1 MLKTLYKQNKYPSS
15 EEKRLL
21 ADQTGLSFVQISNW
35 FKNRRQRDKP
45 GRISPEDVVK
55 RTAIGD
61 GGENE
66 LRFQCNV
73 IPYC

>member
-1 MLKTLYKQNKYPSS
+1 MLKTLYKQNKYPTS

-21 ADQTGLSFVQISNW
+21 ADQTGLTFVQISNW

-45 GRISPEDVVK
+45 GRVSPEDVTK
-55 RTAIGD
+55 RTGIDDDGEIG
-61 GGENE
+61 
-66 LRFQCNV
+66 LRFQCSV